1 MNLRTKKV
9 CLFLILIV
17 ISAALFVYLPAA
29 YLTENSNSD
38 QVLLFLEEVVRIDV
52 PKYDVTMLGTS
63 VTHPDW
69 LDGLAQVTG
78 KYTLESETSKLDVLF
93 KFRNGTLSWCLMRVI
108 EGSPHYLDVQS
119 GNIREAA
126 DDFLERY
133 QGYLGD
139 SELEEMRNILDGE
152 VADNSTTIV
161 GNLKFTMSVTSF
173 SSYFDWR
180 YTIEGIDCGGVDVS
194 FHDGH
199 FYAFG
204 DDRQYYSI
212 AITQ

>member
-1 MNLRTKKV
+1 MNLRTKKG

-38 QVLLFLEEVVRIDV
+38 QVLLFLEEAVRIDV
-52 PKYDVTMLGTS
+52 SKYDVTMLGTS

-194 FHDGH
+194 FHNGH

>member
-38 QVLLFLEEVVRIDV
+38 QVLLFLEEAVRIDV
-52 PKYDVTMLGTS
+52 SKYDVTMLGTS

-180 YTIEGIDCGGVDVS
+180 HTIEGIDCGGVDVS
-194 FHDGH
+194 FHNGH

-212 AITQ
+212 AIMQ

>member
-9 CLFLILIV
+9 CLSIILIV
-17 ISAALFVYLPAA
+17 ASATLFAYLPAA
-29 YLTENSNSD
+29 YLTENSD
-38 QVLLFLEEVVRIDV
+38 ADEVLLFLEEVVRIDV
-52 PKYDVTMLGTS
+52 SKYDVTMLGTS
-63 VTHPDW
+63 VTYPDW
-69 LDGLAQVTG
+69 LDGLPQVTG

-180 YTIEGIDCGGVDVS
+180 YTLEGIDCGGVDVS
-194 FHDGH
+194 FHNGH

>member
-1 MNLRTKKV
+1 MNLRTKKG

-52 PKYDVTMLGTS
+52 SKYDVTMLGTS

-194 FHDGH
+194 FHNGH

>member
-38 QVLLFLEEVVRIDV
+38 QVLLFLEEAVRIDV
-52 PKYDVTMLGTS
+52 SKYDVTMLGTS
-63 VTHPDW
+63 VTYPDW

-194 FHDGH
+194 FHNGH

>member
-38 QVLLFLEEVVRIDV
+38 QVLLFLEEAVRIDV
-52 PKYDVTMLGTS
+52 SKYDVTMLGTS

-108 EGSPHYLDVQS
+108 EGSPHYLES

-194 FHDGH
+194 FHNGH

>member
-38 QVLLFLEEVVRIDV
+38 QVLLFLEEAVRIDV
-52 PKYDVTMLGTS
+52 SKYDVTMLGTS

-194 FHDGH
+194 FHNGH

-212 AITQ
+212 VITQ

>member
-1 MNLRTKKV
+1 
-9 CLFLILIV
+9 
-17 ISAALFVYLPAA
+17 
-29 YLTENSNSD
+29 
-38 QVLLFLEEVVRIDV
+38 
-52 PKYDVTMLGTS
+52 
-63 VTHPDW
+63 
-69 LDGLAQVTG
+69 
-78 KYTLESETSKLDVLF
+78 
-93 KFRNGTLSWCLMRVI
+93 MRVI

-194 FHDGH
+194 FHNGH

>member
-52 PKYDVTMLGTS
+52 SKYDVAMLGTS
-63 VTHPDW
+63 VTYPDW
-69 LDGLAQVTG
+69 LDGLPQMTG

-194 FHDGH
+194 FHNGH

>member
-9 CLFLILIV
+9 YLPLILIV
-17 ISAALFVYLPAA
+17 ISTTLLVYLPAA

-38 QVLLFLEEVVRIDV
+38 EVLLFLEEVVRIDV
-52 PKYDVTMLGTS
+52 SKYDVTMLGTS
-63 VTHPDW
+63 MTYPDW
-69 LDGLAQVTG
+69 LDGLPQMTG

-108 EGSPHYLDVQS
+108 EGSPYYLDVQS
-119 GNIREAA
+119 EIIREAA

-139 SELEEMRNILDGE
+139 SELEAMRNILDGE

-161 GNLKFTMSVTSF
+161 GNLKLTMSVTLF
-173 SSYFDWR
+173 SSYFGWR
-180 YTIEGIDCGGVDVS
+180 YTFGGTDCGGVDVS
-194 FHDGH
+194 FHNGH
-199 FYAFG
+199 
-204 DDRQYYSI
+204 
-212 AITQ
+212 

>member
-38 QVLLFLEEVVRIDV
+38 QVLLFLEEAVRIDV
-52 PKYDVTMLGTS
+52 SKYDVTMLGTS

-194 FHDGH
+194 FHNGH

-204 DDRQYYSI
+204 DDRQYYSM

>member
-38 QVLLFLEEVVRIDV
+38 QVLLFLEEAVRIDV
-52 PKYDVTMLGTS
+52 SKYDVTMLGTS

-180 YTIEGIDCGGVDVS
+180 HTIEGIDCGGVDVS
-194 FHDGH
+194 FHNGH

>member
-38 QVLLFLEEVVRIDV
+38 QVLLFLEEAVRIDV
-52 PKYDVTMLGTS
+52 SKYDVTMLGTS

-194 FHDGH
+194 FHNGH

-204 DDRQYYSI
+204 DDRQYYPI